1 MRINHGKSIEELQ
14 QVAIDR
20 INKIAG
26 NKIEATFPI
35 WKQSNVNAKAIE
47 ILSKESKTPKDKQIL
62 DDISAIHAWIK
73 DIRDTSNVAVDTILT
88 LTTPQDIRSTK
99 DTAIAAITGKVKP
112 NVTNLFK

>member
-1 MRINHGKSIEELQ
+1 MRISHGKSIKELQ
-14 QVAIDR
+14 QEAIDR

-26 NKIEATFPI
+26 SRIEAAFPI
-35 WKQSNVNAKAIE
+35 WKQSNINARAIE
-47 ILSKESKTPKDKQIL
+47 ILSKETKTLKDKQAL
-62 DDISAIHAWIK
+62 DDISTIHTWIK
-73 DIRDTSNVAVDTILT
+73 DIRDTSNVAVDAILT